1 MAGFVSLV
9 NSARAKIGKP
19 PVGFLNKMLYDVGAK
34 NTSIYNDVTEGH
46 NKCCAA
52 QGNKEPICCNT
63 GFSSTPGWDPVVSKA
78 AFLYCYCCYVCFTI
92 VDPDI
97 AYILPLLVRLV
108 DLDYFPLAAHLFSSL
123 DL

>member
-19 PVGFLNKMLYDVGAK
+19 PIGFLNKMLYDVGTK

-52 QGNKEPICCNT
+52 QGNKDPICCNT
-63 GFSSTPGWDPVVSKA
+63 GFSSTPGWDPVVSRA
-78 AFLYCYCCYVCFTI
+78 IFRHLYCCCRRF
-92 VDPDI
+92 DD
-97 AYILPLLVRLV
+97 
-108 DLDYFPLAAHLFSSL
+108 SSPR
-123 DL
+123 D